1 MSCVGSVYY
10 YDVTHVQCCWYCILF
25 TFSWMHNVAGLHA
38 HAHICMHI
46 CKMCG
51 LCMHGVCV
59 CVCVRACVR
68 ACVHVCVCVLA
79 TNNANGFVVPKI
91 CIYIANY
98 STHSVA
104 IAHQLA
110 VCHCKF
116 LLKWLQ

>member
-1 MSCVGSVYY
+1 MYSAVGTVYFSLLAG
-10 YDVTHVQCCWYCILF
+10 CIMLQGC
-25 TFSWMHNVAGLHA
+25 ML
-38 HAHICMHI
+38 MHI
-46 CKMCG
+46 YACTYVKCVDCA
-51 LCMHGVCV
+51 CMVCV